1 LRSEFIA
8 SQFEGVG
15 LNIRRDFWIGSKG
28 NCNTFLGEYNAI
40 HRVSSVLSHSML
52 AVAERDRVPRWH
64 PQEI

>member
-1 LRSEFIA
+1 MRSEFLA

-15 LNIRRDFWIGSKG
+15 LNIRRAFWFGSEG
-28 NCNTFLGEYNAI
+28 NCNTFHREYNAI
-40 HRVSSVLSHSML
+40 HRVSSVISHSMV

>member
-1 LRSEFIA
+1 MGPEFLA

-15 LNIRRDFWIGSKG
+15 LNIRRDFWIGFEG
-28 NCNTFLGEYNAI
+28 NYNNFLGEYNAI
-40 HRVSSVLSHSML
+40 HRVPSVLSHSML